1 MAEEEALLEGL
12 RVVELASDRAAY
24 TGKLLADLGADVIV
38 VEPPGGHAS
47 RCYGPFADGIIDAN
61 RSLWWW
67 YYNTSKRSVVLD
79 LDTRE
84 GAAAFRSL
92 ALDVD
97 IVLEAEAPDRLD
109 TLSLDHTQLRAT
121 RPELIWVSV
130 TPFGRRCADLDA
142 PMTDLTILS
151 AGGVVWNCGYDDH
164 TLPPVRPGSGE
175 QSQHIA
181 GVFAACGAL
190 TAVLSR
196 DVTGRGQH
204 IDVSMVAAANV
215 TTESGSIQWLVANTI
230 IERQTG
236 RHAAPMRTQD
246 TQVLAA
252 DGRYVTTGFPP
263 HSAQDY
269 QRVKDWLE
277 ELDLAD
283 EFPETF
289 FLTMG
294 IERGGV
300 HYQDLGSDVEATAI
314 YAAGRE
320 ALCLIASRLSARE
333 FFFGAQSRDFQ
344 CGVVYAPEEAIRDE
358 HFRARGFPV
367 SVHHPELGRDVIY
380 PGAFFNDAEG
390 GYRIRRRPP
399 LVGEHT
405 DEVVGSMPSA
415 GGD

>member
-1 MAEEEALLEGL
+1 MLDGL

-24 TGKLLADLGADVIV
+24 TGKVLADLGADVIV
-38 VEPPGGHAS
+38 IEPPGGHAS
-47 RCYGPFADGIIDAN
+47 RRYGPFVDGIVDAN

-79 LDTRE
+79 LDTPA
-84 GAAAFRSL
+84 GAAAFR
-92 ALDVD
+92 ALVGDAD

-109 TLSLDHTQLRAT
+109 ALGLDHNQLRAE

-142 PMTDLTILS
+142 PMTDLTILA

-164 TLPPVRPGSGE
+164 TVPPVRPGGE

-196 DVTGRGQH
+196 DNTGRGQH
-204 IDVSMVAAANV
+204 VDVSMIAAANV
-215 TTESGSIQWLVANTI
+215 TTESGSIQWLVSNTI
-230 IERQTG
+230 IQRQTG

-263 HSAQDY
+263 HSAQDF

-277 ELDLAD
+277 ELELAD

-289 FLTMG
+289 FLSMG

-300 HYQDLGSDVEATAI
+300 HYQDLGSDVEGTAI

-320 ALCLIASRLSARE
+320 ALCFIASRLPARE
-333 FFFGAQSRDFQ
+333 FFLGAQSRDFQ
-344 CGVVYAPEEAIRDE
+344 CGVIYAPEEAIADE
-358 HFRARGFPV
+358 HFRSRGFPV
-367 SVHHPELGRDVIY
+367 PVRHPELGRDVIY
-380 PGAFFNDAEG
+380 PGAFFIDAEG

-405 DEVVGSMPSA
+405 DEVLASLPVNDRGPDF
-415 GGD
+415 G